1 MKGARLSDSGSGVN
15 NAIRKEGDII
25 PIIRNNYSSC
35 ETAMNAN
42 AFLAPVNLAEAAY
55 LSGLS
60 RRDIDRVID
69 ERILPDA
76 MIAGGSVRM
85 ISTAACA
92 LARFYFATAATLS
105 SEIRRRIVADM
116 SARMLAQG
124 AATPGKPIDLK
135 RLTFAEGPIHID
147 LAGFMRDVQD
157 AGKRLTTSEKS
168 VVSDAGVL
176 GGEPVFKGTRVPV
189 RNVAAALAA
198 GASHQRVRAAY
209 PSISQAMLEVAPVWV
224 RAHPAR
230 GRPPSVAEVIPGAK
244 LLSRR
249 VVQRRGA

>member
-1 MKGARLSDSGSGVN
+1 
-15 NAIRKEGDII
+15 
-25 PIIRNNYSSC
+25 
-35 ETAMNAN
+35 MNAN

-69 ERILPDA
+69 ERIVPVA
-76 MIAGGSVRM
+76 MIPGGSVRM

-92 LARFYFATAATLS
+92 LARFYFETAATLS
-105 SEIRRRIVADM
+105 AEIRRRIVADM
-116 SARMLAQG
+116 SARLLAQG
-124 AATPGKPIDLK
+124 AATPDKPIDLK
-135 RLTFAEGPIHID
+135 RLTFAEGPIHVD

-157 AGKRLTTSEKS
+157 AGKRLTASEKS

-209 PSISQAMLEVAPVWV
+209 PSINQAMLEAAPVWV

-230 GRPPSVAEVIPGAK
+230 GRPPSVAEVIPGAN

-249 VVQRRGA
+249 VVHRRGA